1 MTTHRRR
8 EAAAAAHHPA
18 RAAHRPG
25 DRPGHRRA
33 HRRTVIFW
41 LPALARYL
49 GGDLQTCRLGV

>member
-25 DRPGHRRA
+25 DRPGHQRA
-33 HRRTVIFW
+33 HRRTRHP
-41 LPALARYL
+41 LAAGTCALSGRWSADMSAW
-49 GGDLQTCRLGV
+49 G